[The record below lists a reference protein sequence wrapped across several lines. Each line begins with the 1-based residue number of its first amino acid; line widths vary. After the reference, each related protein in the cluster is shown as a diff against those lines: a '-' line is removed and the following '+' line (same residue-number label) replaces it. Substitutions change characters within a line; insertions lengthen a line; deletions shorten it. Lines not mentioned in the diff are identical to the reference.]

1 MIPTRF
7 KRECIAE
14 LMNIGPMDET
24 EAAKYFELGY
34 QKAMEDWDSG
44 IPIEDTVEP
53 EELAENIFYRVLEG
67 EFDESVEIGAD
78 DLILDEDFGIGV
90 GGLTGADQGIPH
102 GGDCKAV
109 VAFRMNGGKPKRRI
123 YFKKKKK
130 KRKDNLWVNSNL

>member
-14 LMNIGPMDET
+14 LMKIAPMDDT

-34 QKAMEDWDSG
+34 QKAMEDWDSD
-44 IPIEDTVEP
+44 IPIEETVEP
-53 EELAENIFYRVLEG
+53 AEFAEDIFDGVLEG
-67 EFDESVEIGAD
+67 EFDESVEIDAD

-130 KRKDNLWVNSNL
+130 KKG

>member
-14 LMNIGPMDET
+14 LMKFGPMDET

-34 QKAMEDWDSG
+34 QKAMEDWDSD
-44 IPIEDTVEP
+44 IPIEETVEP
-53 EELAENIFYRVLEG
+53 VEFAEEIFDRVLEG

-130 KRKDNLWVNSNL
+130 KKG

>member
-7 KRECIAE
+7 NRECIAE
-14 LMNIGPMDET
+14 LMKIGPMDET

-34 QKAMEDWDSG
+34 QKAMEDWDSD
-44 IPIEDTVEP
+44 IPIEETVEP
-53 EELAENIFYRVLEG
+53 AEFAEDIFDGVLEG
-67 EFDESVEIGAD
+67 EFDESVEIDAD
-78 DLILDEDFGIGV
+78 DLILYEDFGIGV

-130 KRKDNLWVNSNL
+130 KKG

>member
-1 MIPTRF
+1 MTLTRF

-14 LMNIGPMDET
+14 LMKIGPMDET

-34 QKAMEDWDSG
+34 QKAMEDWDSD
-44 IPIEDTVEP
+44 IPIEETVEP
-53 EELAENIFYRVLEG
+53 VEFAEDIFDRVLEG
-67 EFDESVEIGAD
+67 EFDESLKIDAD

-130 KRKDNLWVNSNL
+130 KTKKG

>member
-14 LMNIGPMDET
+14 LMKIGPMDAA

-34 QKAMEDWDSG
+34 QKAMEDWDSD
-44 IPIEDTVEP
+44 IPIEETAEP
-53 EELAENIFYRVLEG
+53 EEFAEDIFDRVLEG
-67 EFDESVEIGAD
+67 EFDESVEIDAD

-109 VAFRMNGGKPKRRI
+109 VAFRMDGGKPKRRI

-130 KRKDNLWVNSNL
+130 KTKKG

>member
-1 MIPTRF
+1 MIPIRF

-14 LMNIGPMDET
+14 LMKIGPMDET

-34 QKAMEDWDSG
+34 QKAIEDWDSD
-44 IPIEDTVEP
+44 IPIEETVEP
-53 EELAENIFYRVLEG
+53 VEFAEDIFDRVLEG
-67 EFDESVEIGAD
+67 EFDESVEIDAD

-130 KRKDNLWVNSNL
+130 KKV

>member
-14 LMNIGPMDET
+14 LMKIGPMDEG
-24 EAAKYFELGY
+24 EAAKYFAIGY
-34 QKAMEDWDSG
+34 KKATENWDSD
-44 IPIEDTVEP
+44 IPIEETVEP
-53 EELAENIFYRVLEG
+53 VEFAENIFDRVLEG
-67 EFDESVEIGAD
+67 EFDDELGESVEIDAD

-109 VAFRMNGGKPKRRI
+109 VAFRMDGGKPKRRI

-130 KRKDNLWVNSNL
+130 KTKKG

>member
-34 QKAMEDWDSG
+34 QKAMEDWDSD
-44 IPIEDTVEP
+44 IPIEATVEP
-53 EELAENIFYRVLEG
+53 AEFAEVIFDRVLEG
-67 EFDESVEIGAD
+67 EFDESVEIDAD

-123 YFKKKKK
+123 YFKKKRKK
-130 KRKDNLWVNSNL
+130 TKKG

>member
-14 LMNIGPMDET
+14 LMKIGPMDAD
-24 EAAKYFELGY
+24 EAAKYFALGY
-34 QKAMEDWDSG
+34 QKAMKEWDSD
-44 IPIEDTVEP
+44 IPIEETAEP
-53 EELAENIFYRVLEG
+53 EEFAEDIFDKVLEG
-67 EFDESVEIGAD
+67 EFDESVEIDAD

-109 VAFRMNGGKPKRRI
+109 VAFRMDGGKPKRRI

-130 KRKDNLWVNSNL
+130 KTKKG

>member
-14 LMNIGPMDET
+14 LMKIGPMDAD
-24 EAAKYFELGY
+24 EAAKYFALGY
-34 QKAMEDWDSG
+34 QKAIEDWDSD
-44 IPIEDTVEP
+44 IPIEETAEPVEF
-53 EELAENIFYRVLEG
+53 AEDIFDKVLEG
-67 EFDESVEIGAD
+67 EFDESVEITAD

-109 VAFRMNGGKPKRRI
+109 VAFRMDGGKPKRRI

-130 KRKDNLWVNSNL
+130 KTKKG

>member
-14 LMNIGPMDET
+14 LMQIGPMDET

-34 QKAMEDWDSG
+34 QKAMEDWDSD
-44 IPIEDTVEP
+44 IPIEETVEP
-53 EELAENIFYRVLEG
+53 AEFAEEIFDRVLEG
-67 EFDESVEIGAD
+67 EFDESVEIDAD

-130 KRKDNLWVNSNL
+130 KKG

>member
-7 KRECIAE
+7 NRECIAE
-14 LMNIGPMDET
+14 LMKIGPMDET

-34 QKAMEDWDSG
+34 QKAMEDWDSD
-44 IPIEDTVEP
+44 IPIEETVEP
-53 EELAENIFYRVLEG
+53 AEFAEDIFDGVLEG
-67 EFDESVEIGAD
+67 EFDESVEIDAD

-130 KRKDNLWVNSNL
+130 KKG

>member
-14 LMNIGPMDET
+14 LMKIGPMDAT

-34 QKAMEDWDSG
+34 QKAMEDWDSD
-44 IPIEDTVEP
+44 IPIEETAEP
-53 EELAENIFYRVLEG
+53 EEFAEDIFDRVLEG
-67 EFDESVEIGAD
+67 EFEESVQIDAD

-90 GGLTGADQGIPH
+90 GGMTGADQGIPC

-109 VAFRMNGGKPKRRI
+109 VPCRMDGGKPKRRI

-130 KRKDNLWVNSNL
+130 KTKKG

>member
-7 KRECIAE
+7 KIECIVE
-14 LMNIGPMDET
+14 LMKIGPMDET
-24 EAAKYFELGY
+24 EAAKYFGLGY
-34 QKAMEDWDSG
+34 QKAMEDWDSD
-44 IPIEDTVEP
+44 IPIEETVEP
-53 EELAENIFYRVLEG
+53 VEFAEEIFDRVLDG
-67 EFDESVEIGAD
+67 EFDESVEIDAD

-123 YFKKKKK
+123 YFKKKRKK
-130 KRKDNLWVNSNL
+130 TKKG

>member
-1 MIPTRF
+1 MIPIRF

-14 LMNIGPMDET
+14 LMKIGPMDAT

-34 QKAMEDWDSG
+34 QKAMKEWDSD
-44 IPIEDTVEP
+44 IPIEETVEP
-53 EELAENIFYRVLEG
+53 EEFAEDIFDKVLEG
-67 EFDESVEIGAD
+67 EFDESVEIDAD
-78 DLILDEDFGIGV
+78 DLNLDEDFGIGV

-109 VAFRMNGGKPKRRI
+109 VAFRMDGGKPKRRI

-130 KRKDNLWVNSNL
+130 KTKKG

>member
-14 LMNIGPMDET
+14 DV
-24 EAAKYFELGY
+24 F
-34 QKAMEDWDSG
+34 D
-44 IPIEDTVEP
+44 
-53 EELAENIFYRVLEG
+53 RVLEV
-67 EFDESVEIGAD
+67 EFDESAEIGAD
-78 DLILDEDFGIGV
+78 DLTLDEDFGIGV

-130 KRKDNLWVNSNL
+130 KTKKG

>member
-7 KRECIAE
+7 KRECIAK
-14 LMNIGPMDET
+14 LMKIGPMDET

-34 QKAMEDWDSG
+34 QKAMEDWDSD
-44 IPIEDTVEP
+44 IPIEETAEP
-53 EELAENIFYRVLEG
+53 EEFAEDIFDRVLEG
-67 EFDESVEIGAD
+67 EFDESVEIDAD

-130 KRKDNLWVNSNL
+130 KKG

>member
-14 LMNIGPMDET
+14 LMKIGPMDET
-24 EAAKYFELGY
+24 EAAKYFALGY
-34 QKAMEDWDSG
+34 QKAMENWDSD
-44 IPIEDTVEP
+44 IPIEETAEPVEF
-53 EELAENIFYRVLEG
+53 AEDIFDKVLEG
-67 EFDESVEIGAD
+67 EFDESVEIDAD

-109 VAFRMNGGKPKRRI
+109 VAFRMDGGKPKRRI

-130 KRKDNLWVNSNL
+130 KTKKG

>member
-34 QKAMEDWDSG
+34 QKAMEDWDSDL
-44 IPIEDTVEP
+44 PIEETVEP
-53 EELAENIFYRVLEG
+53 AEFAEDIFDRVLEG
-67 EFDESVEIGAD
+67 EFDESVEIDAD

-130 KRKDNLWVNSNL
+130 KKG

>member
-1 MIPTRF
+1 MTLTRF

-14 LMNIGPMDET
+14 LMKIGPMDET

-34 QKAMEDWDSG
+34 QKAMEDWDSD
-44 IPIEDTVEP
+44 IPIEETVEP
-53 EELAENIFYRVLEG
+53 VEFAEDIFDRVLEG
-67 EFDESVEIGAD
+67 EFDESLKIDAD

-130 KRKDNLWVNSNL
+130 KKG

>member
-1 MIPTRF
+1 MIPIRF

-14 LMNIGPMDET
+14 LMKIGPMDET

-34 QKAMEDWDSG
+34 QKAMEDWDSD
-44 IPIEDTVEP
+44 IPIEETVEP
-53 EELAENIFYRVLEG
+53 AEFAEDIFDRVLDG
-67 EFDESVEIGAD
+67 EFDESVEIDAD

-130 KRKDNLWVNSNL
+130 KIKKG